1 MAALIPPRPGEFC
14 RHLLNAL
21 DASEGR
27 SKRRKRDQTPDTI
40 GLGLKR
46 ALLERATEADP
57 DPEAFEAWLIEQVLA
72 EPASGG
78 LRAMC
83 GEVLDDYRFAAAD
96 PTFRQWL
103 ADGAPSADAGEP
115 MDFIERGPRRQRSE
129 APA

>member
-1 MAALIPPRPGEFC
+1 VAALTAPRPGEFC

-27 SKRRKRDQTPDTI
+27 SRRRKRDQTPDTI
-40 GLGLKR
+40 GLGMKR
-46 ALLERATEADP
+46 GLLERAAEE
-57 DPEAFEAWLIEQVLA
+57 DPEPEEFEGWLVMQVLA

-83 GEVLDDYRFAAAD
+83 GEILDDYRFAAAE
-96 PTFRQWL
+96 PTFQQWL

-115 MDFIERGPRRQRSE
+115 VDFVERRPRREQTPST
-129 APA
+129 

>member
-1 MAALIPPRPGEFC
+1 MAALSPPRPGEFC

-21 DASEGR
+21 DASDGR

-46 ALLERATEADP
+46 ALLERAAEE
-57 DPEAFEAWLIEQVLA
+57 DPEPEDFEGWLIQQVLA
-72 EPASGG
+72 EPSSGG

-96 PTFRQWL
+96 PTFQRWL
-103 ADGAPSADAGEP
+103 ADGAPSADAGDP
-115 MDFIERGPRRQRSE
+115 IEFVERRSRRQSE
-129 APA
+129 GPT